1 MSFKENILTA
11 KEFVYNFAFRDIRLL
26 IAAFIFVSASWAFIE
41 IADEVDEGST
51 KEFDEW
57 VLTKLRNAE
66 DYEIPRGPE
75 WLPEAV
81 RDITSLGGGIVIF
94 IISISVVGF
103 LILQKNYRIMAL
115 LIFAVLGGALLSFG
129 LKEIFGRERPDVVLH
144 LMSATS
150 LSFPSGHSMMS
161 MVVYLSLGSLIA
173 RLQTRR
179 RIRVYIIGLALFFS
193 FIIGLSRIYLG
204 VHYPTDVIAGW
215 SVGLAWASLV
225 WFAAWYIQK
234 REHSKS
240 ITA

>member
-1 MSFKENILTA
+1 MSFKENILSI
-11 KEFVYNFAFRDIRLL
+11 KEFLHNFAFRDIRVL

-51 KEFDEW
+51 KAFDEM
-57 VLTKLRNAE
+57 VLTTLRNAE
-66 DYEIPRGPE
+66 DYEIPRGPK

-81 RDITSLGGGIVIF
+81 RDITALGGGMVIF
-94 IISISVVGF
+94 LLTASVVGF
-103 LILQKNYRIMAL
+103 LILQKEYKIMWL
-115 LIFAVLGGALLSFG
+115 VLITVAGGALLSFG
-129 LKEIFGRERPDVVLH
+129 LKELYARERPDVVLH
-144 LMSATS
+144 LMTATS

-161 MVVYLSLGSLIA
+161 MVVYLALGSLIA

-179 RIRVYIIGLALFFS
+179 RIRVYIIVLALFLS

-225 WFAAWYIQK
+225 WFVTWYIQ
-234 REHSKS
+234 RKS
-240 ITA
+240 GT